1 MIVEKLFDKVFLLNF
16 LSYSEFNKN
25 LTVTLFLCEQQYAE
39 KLLLCCRVDFGTK
52 FDRVKVARQRQW
64 STAPN
69 DQRIPARI
77 LRHLYISDNLLLHAT
92 IYKSSLL
99 FYHDHYN
106 CSFRDI
112 CGISLIMTILKN
124 IKIMIII
131 MIIMFMIILPMTMI
145 KPDDHV
151 VSVKG
156 PGRETVD
163 GQSRPHLALTH
174 SLRF

>member
-1 MIVEKLFDKVFLLNF
+1 MITIAVH
-16 LSYSEFNKN
+16 
-25 LTVTLFLCEQQYAE
+25 
-39 KLLLCCRVDFGTK
+39 FGT
-52 FDRVKVARQRQW
+52 VA
-64 STAPN
+64 
-69 DQRIPARI
+69 I
-77 LRHLYISDNLLLHAT
+77 
-92 IYKSSLL
+92 
-99 FYHDHYN
+99 FV
-106 CSFRDI
+106 
-112 CGISLIMTILKN
+112 ISLIMSIHSN

-131 MIIMFMIILPMTMI
+131 MIIMIMIGLPMTMI